1 MRATGRRD
9 TVRRKDIV
17 QLEGVVAHLRD
28 VLPEVA
34 ALRGETRVM
43 VIVGEQ
49 EVDEVAEA
57 GEEEVDEGEE
67 EGMVEEDGVEDEV
80 VRGYNC
86 GRESVYVGKERAISL
101 LHLYYSNCGERGS
114 DSSRMANDGRV
125 EFAEFEVCDSIYG
138 GIWTS
143 GRLSKLVR

>member
-17 QLEGVVAHLRD
+17 QLEGVAAHLRD

-57 GEEEVDEGEE
+57 GEEEVDEG
-67 EGMVEEDGVEDEV
+67 EEDGVEDEV

-114 DSSRMANDGRV
+114 DSSRMANGGRV